1 MAWDHTQ
8 AEEDVR
14 TILSANLD
22 ASLIAFW
29 DDTSFDPPK
38 PTGDVSSR
46 VKWYDCELRPQGKL
60 ISDGFQQLTVGATRP
75 QTYILEVGI
84 CFEDGLAGS
93 GLAALTE
100 AEAIEGYF
108 TSADTSTMIYRVT
121 EAHCEEVRVWQD
133 VWLLLPWILEIERY
147 ED

>member
-14 TILSANLD
+14 TILAANLD

-29 DDTSFDPPK
+29 DDTSFDPPD

-46 VKWYDCELRPQGKL
+46 VKWYDCEWRPQGKL
-60 ISDGFQQLTVGATRP
+60 VREGTQQISVGGSRA

-84 CFEDGLAGS
+84 CFENGLVGS

-108 TSADTSTMIYRVT
+108 TGADTSTMVYRVA
-121 EAHCEEVRVWQD
+121 ESRCESSRVWQD
-133 VWLLLPWILEIERY
+133 TWLLLPWILEIERY